1 MLVSS
6 FLTLFFVSASQVI
19 TASTRSIEAGNVV
32 ANPG

>member
-1 MLVSS
+1 MLVSY
-6 FLTLFFVSASQVI
+6 FMTLFFVTASKVI